1 MANRMAALMND
12 SGQTEPLLGSTGG
25 ATGSVSRSGSNPN
38 FSRSPSQYQF
48 EAGQAEAGED
58 TEAAM
63 LRKRIGAK
71 VCCDQLLVHERSKS
85 SSMHAEIILTRRP
98 R

>member
-1 MANRMAALMND
+1 MAALMND

-48 EAGQAEAGED
+48 EAGQAEGAGED

-71 VCCDQLLVHERSKS
+71 VEGFAIHQRAQQKFE
-85 SSMHAEIILTRRP
+85 HAC
-98 R
+98 